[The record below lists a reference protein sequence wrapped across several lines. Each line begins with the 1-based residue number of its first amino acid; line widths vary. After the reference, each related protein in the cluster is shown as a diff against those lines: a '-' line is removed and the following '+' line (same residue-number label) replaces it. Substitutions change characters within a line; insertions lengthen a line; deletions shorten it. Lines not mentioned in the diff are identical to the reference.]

1 MPKGKNQNIS
11 APVLK
16 LMEDTDCDILDIKF
30 IDVPGTW
37 QHVALPKSEVDDS
50 LFTNGTGFDGSS
62 VRGFQTI
69 DESDMLLLPHAET
82 VAVDPFQEKTVTVI
96 ADIRDP
102 LTSSN
107 YSRDPRYV
115 TIKAENYLKSS
126 GVGDVSYWGPEL
138 EFFVFDSVEF
148 FQNENEAYFKVDS
161 DEGIWNSG
169 SKYMIDEETPN
180 IGQRPG
186 YKGGYFPAAP
196 IDTHHDMRSEMVRI
210 MIETFGIE
218 VEKHHHEVAT
228 AGQGEIDLRFDSLL
242 SMADKVMKYKYV
254 VRNVAQEW
262 GKVATFMPKPLFNDN
277 GTGMH
282 THQSIWRNGK
292 PLFAGN
298 EYAGLSKLAL
308 NYIGGLIKHGKALMG
323 LCAPTSNSYKRL
335 VPGFE
340 APTILALSA
349 RNRSAACRVPMYF
362 QNPESKRVEFRSA
375 DATCNPYLAF
385 PAMLMAGLDGIE
397 NGYDPGD
404 PLESDLFELS
414 AEEQKTLKQ
423 VPGSIES
430 ALDALEEDHD
440 FLLKGDVFTPD
451 LIEAWISYKR
461 ETEVDEVRTRPH
473 PWEYYLTFNA

>member
-1 MPKGKNQNIS
+1 MADSNVS
-11 APVLK
+11 SVLK
-16 LMEDTDCDILDIKF
+16 LMKDNDCDILDLKF

-37 QHVALPKSEVDDS
+37 QHVALPISEVNDA
-50 LFTNGTGFDGSS
+50 LFEKGTGFDGSS

-82 VAVDPFQEKTVTVI
+82 AKVDPFMEKTVSII

-102 LTSSN
+102 LTNRN
-107 YSRDPRYV
+107 YTRDPRYI
-115 TIKAENYLKSS
+115 TIKAEQYLKDS
-126 GVGDVSYWGPEL
+126 GVGDTSYWGPEL
-138 EFFVFDSVEF
+138 EFFVFDSVQF
-148 FQNENEAYFKVDS
+148 FQKENEAYFKVDS

-169 SKYMIDEETPN
+169 SETMIDGGPN

-186 YKGGYFPAAP
+186 YKGGYFPASP
-196 IDTHHDMRSEMVRI
+196 IDTMHDMRGEMTRI
-210 MIETFGIE
+210 MIDLGIE
-218 VEKHHHEVAT
+218 IEKHHHEVAT
-228 AGQGEIDLRFDSLL
+228 GGQGEIDLRYDTML
-242 SMADKVMKYKYV
+242 SMADKVMRYKYV
-254 VRNVAQEW
+254 VKNVAQSW

-282 THQSIWRNGK
+282 THQSIWKDGK
-292 PLFAGN
+292 PLFAGK
-298 EYAGLSKLAL
+298 EYAGLSKMAL
-308 NYIGGLIKHGKALMG
+308 NYIGGIIKHGRALMG

-362 QNPESKRVEFRSA
+362 DNPAAKRVEFRSA
-375 DATCNPYLAF
+375 DPTCNPYLAF

-397 NGYDPGD
+397 NGYDPGEA
-404 PLESDLFELS
+404 LEDDLFELS
-414 AEEQKTLKQ
+414 NEEQAKLKQ
-423 VPGSIES
+423 VPGSIEG

-440 FLLKGDVFTPD
+440 FLLKGDVFTSD
-451 LIEAWISYKR
+451 LLEAFISYKR

-473 PWEYYLTFNA
+473 PWEYFLTFNS

>member
-1 MPKGKNQNIS
+1 MADSNVS
-11 APVLK
+11 SVLK
-16 LMEDTDCDILDIKF
+16 LMKDNDCDILDLKF

-37 QHVALPKSEVDDS
+37 QHVALPMSEVNDA
-50 LFTNGTGFDGSS
+50 LFEKGTGFDGSS

-82 VAVDPFQEKTVTVI
+82 AKVDPFMEKTVSII

-102 LTSSN
+102 LTNGN
-107 YSRDPRYV
+107 YTRDPRYI
-115 TIKAENYLKSS
+115 TIKAEQYLKDS
-126 GVGDVSYWGPEL
+126 GVGDTSYWGPEL
-138 EFFVFDSVEF
+138 EFFVFDSVQF
-148 FQNENEAYFKVDS
+148 FQKENEAYFKVDS

-169 SKYMIDEETPN
+169 SETMIDGGPN

-186 YKGGYFPAAP
+186 YKGGYFPASP
-196 IDTHHDMRSEMVRI
+196 IDTMHDMRGEMTRI
-210 MIETFGIE
+210 MIDLGIE
-218 VEKHHHEVAT
+218 IEKHHHEVAT
-228 AGQGEIDLRFDSLL
+228 GGQGEIDLRYDTML
-242 SMADKVMKYKYV
+242 SMADKVMRYKYV
-254 VRNVAQEW
+254 VKNVAQSW

-282 THQSIWRNGK
+282 THQSIWKNGK
-292 PLFAGN
+292 PLFAGK
-298 EYAGLSKLAL
+298 EYAGLSKMAL
-308 NYIGGLIKHGKALMG
+308 NYIGGIIKHGRALMG

-362 QNPESKRVEFRSA
+362 DNPAAKRVEFRSA
-375 DATCNPYLAF
+375 DPTCNPYLAF

-397 NGYDPGD
+397 NGYDPGEA
-404 PLESDLFELS
+404 LEDDLFELS
-414 AEEQKTLKQ
+414 NEEQAKLKQ
-423 VPGSIES
+423 VPGSIEG

-440 FLLKGDVFTPD
+440 FLLKGDVFTSD
-451 LIEAWISYKR
+451 LLEAFISYKR

-473 PWEYYLTFNA
+473 PWEYFLTFNS

>member
-1 MPKGKNQNIS
+1 MADSNVS
-11 APVLK
+11 SVLK
-16 LMEDTDCDILDIKF
+16 LMKDNDCDILDLKF

-37 QHVALPKSEVDDS
+37 QHVAIPISEVNDA
-50 LFTNGTGFDGSS
+50 LFKKGTGFDGSS

-69 DESDMLLLPHAET
+69 EESDMLLLPHAET
-82 VAVDPFQEKTVTVI
+82 AKVDPFMEKTVSII

-102 LTSSN
+102 LTN
-107 YSRDPRYV
+107 GHYSRDPRYI
-115 TIKAENYLKSS
+115 TIKAEQYLKDS
-126 GVGDVSYWGPEL
+126 GVGDTSYWGPEL
-138 EFFVFDSVEF
+138 EFFVFDSVQF
-148 FQNENEAYFKVDS
+148 FQKENEAYFKVDS

-169 SKYMIDEETPN
+169 AETMIDGGPN

-186 YKGGYFPAAP
+186 YKGGYFPASP
-196 IDTHHDMRSEMVRI
+196 IDTMHDMRGEMARI
-210 MIETFGIE
+210 MVDLGIE

-228 AGQGEIDLRFDSLL
+228 GGQGEIDLRYDTML
-242 SMADKVMKYKYV
+242 SMADKVMRYKYV
-254 VRNVAQEW
+254 VKNVAQSW

-282 THQSIWRNGK
+282 SHQSIWKDGK
-292 PLFAGN
+292 PLFAGK
-298 EYAGLSKLAL
+298 EYAGLSKMAL
-308 NYIGGLIKHGKALMG
+308 NYIGGLIKHGRALMG

-362 QNPESKRVEFRSA
+362 DNPAAKRVEFRSA
-375 DATCNPYLAF
+375 DPTCNPYLAF

-397 NGYDPGD
+397 NGYDPGEI
-404 PLESDLFELS
+404 LEDDLFDLS
-414 AEEQKTLKQ
+414 KEEQAKLKQ
-423 VPGSIES
+423 VPGSIEG

-440 FLLKGDVFTPD
+440 FLLKGDVFTSD
-451 LIEAWISYKR
+451 LLEAFISYKR

-473 PWEYYLTFNA
+473 PWEYFLTFNS